1 MKTEA
6 INDSLTETSWV
17 PKKLSDARVAI
28 WGIGLMGGSLAMAL
42 RGKTAALYGIDPDA
56 GVKEA
61 AEKLGIFTQVS
72 PDATEL
78 IPKAD
83 LLLLCCPLGSIPR
96 SIRSLES
103 LHPGHAVVLDI
114 GSTKT
119 EIMQVMQELP
129 ERFAPIGGHP
139 MCGKEVRTL
148 AEATSDLYQ
157 GASFALLPLQ
167 RTPQAAA
174 RLVLQL
180 VEAVGAVPIWL
191 DPVLHDRWV
200 ASISHLPFLVSN
212 CLAGVTPLEAAPLV
226 GPGFKSTTRL
236 AVESIDMI
244 ISTLQNNRDNV
255 LTSLRQYQERLQQIG
270 NHLAASDFEGL
281 KALFEEG
288 AEQRVA
294 IMDSFHQGGGK

>member
-1 MKTEA
+1 MRTDNTA
-6 INDSLTETSWV
+6 DSLSESSWI
-17 PKKLSDARVAI
+17 PKRLSDAKVAI

-42 RGKTAALYGIDPDA
+42 NGKTAALYGIDPDE
-56 GVKEA
+56 GVKSQ
-61 AEKLGIFTQVS
+61 AEEMGIFTQVS
-72 PDATEL
+72 VEAAEL
-78 IPKAD
+78 IPEAD
-83 LLLLCCPLGSIPR
+83 MVILCCPLGSIPP
-96 SIRSLES
+96 SIHSLDT

-119 EIMQVMQELP
+119 GIMQAMKDLP

-148 AEATSDLYQ
+148 SEACPDLYQ
-157 GASFALLPLQ
+157 GSSFALLPLQ

-174 RLVLQL
+174 RLSLQL

-191 DPVLHDRWV
+191 EPDLHDRWV

-244 ISTLQNNRDNV
+244 ISTLQNNQENV
-255 LTSLRQYQERLQQIG
+255 LAFVRQYQQRLSQIEK
-270 NHLAASDFEGL
+270 HLAASDYDGL
-281 KALFEEG
+281 TTLFEEG
-288 AEQRVA
+288 AAQRIA

>member
-6 INDSLTETSWV
+6 INDSLTEFSWI
-17 PKKLSDARVAI
+17 PKKLSDAKVAI
-28 WGIGLMGGSLAMAL
+28 WGIGLMGGSLALAL
-42 RGKTAALYGIDPDA
+42 SGKTSALYGIDPDA

-72 PDATEL
+72 ADAEEL
-78 IPKAD
+78 MPKAD
-83 LLLLCCPLGSIPR
+83 LIVMCCPLGTIPH
-96 SIRSLES
+96 SIRSLDS
-103 LHPGHAVVLDI
+103 LHPGHAVVIDI

-119 EIMQVMQELP
+119 EILQVMQALP

-148 AEATSDLYQ
+148 AEACSDLYL

-174 RLVLQL
+174 RLALQL
-180 VEAVGAVPIWL
+180 VEAIGAVPIWL
-191 DPVLHDRWV
+191 EPDLHDRWV
-200 ASISHLPFLVSN
+200 ASISHLPFVVSN

-236 AVESIDMI
+236 AVESLDMI
-244 ISTLQNNRDNV
+244 ISTLQNNQENV
-255 LTSLRQYQERLQQIG
+255 LTSLRQYQERLEQIES
-270 NHLAASDFEGL
+270 HLAASDFKSL

-288 AEQRVA
+288 AEQRIA
-294 IMDSFHQGGGK
+294 ILDSFHQGGGK